1 MGVYIMDIRDIMHD
15 INVASKRTMPNAQ
28 TLAQTYD
35 LNRSQIIAAMEDR
48 IRSGSRTK
56 LTRPE
61 REILIDLLVDKL
73 VEMAQRGD
81 DTRDAIAHLC
91 QAEVELLEKAY
102 PVSSINSH
110 YLPKYTKA
118 LKEAIETGRLT
129 LNEQNAYEREW
140 SKRNGGESGVEQR
153 HHAFDFLV
161 YDYETQTA
169 LRSQTTKANN
179 TRQDNLAFVELDDY
193 LEAIEQLLQ
202 SDDPLE
208 LIVGIAGATG
218 RRHTE
223 VVSVGE
229 FQLRDHP
236 YLLGFAGQQK
246 KADDVGDYDILTL
259 LPAVDILDAIG
270 KLREHPDITDVVGKR
285 ADTPDIQRINAWVNR
300 GVQKLLGDSGIVPV
314 LEGFKTV
321 SIHRLR
327 GLYGAIAIHFFCP
340 QHQREHRFLQHYL
353 GHVIEGAITPNSRAT
368 DHYFHYVLTR
378 NGKPLNARGVKVAA
392 YGLVPLQEERERAIE
407 TETETEAK
415 TETEAEAEAIT
426 SVATDTLQPLDPAT
440 LHGQSVYVRR
450 YNREGDLKDARQGL
464 AAIDGDTLTL
474 TYENGK
480 PTRLSLQHATP
491 DHTIHWVRSKREPQN
506 RQPDGFGY
514 AGDQYIFLPV
524 TPASQAA
531 THNNQAHST
540 AQETSTPI
548 IHDILDTEQDAQ
560 ATMINQQL
568 IETLQTVALQQGRTI
583 EAQAQTIA
591 ELHQQ
596 LQTAGRTSAEG
607 TQAASNEAEVQQLR
621 EALQT
626 AQATADAYRAG
637 WQATADEFNA
647 VRTAMGLPPVD
658 GPQGGGA
665 ETPEGDTQAAQRSRA
680 DHNGTADRASDSEA
694 SGPYQRANAIWHL
707 IQDWNTSHP
716 DTPIMI
722 NQNLLVGRGI
732 HREAVLEF
740 LESHEHEIKQE
751 HQRIGVT
758 PDNERLFNRGKLKDF
773 RKLLDKKGL

>member
-1 MGVYIMDIRDIMHD
+1 M
-15 INVASKRTMPNAQ
+15 SNAQ

-35 LNRSQIIAAMEDR
+35 LNRSEIIAAMEDR

-56 LTRPE
+56 LSRTE

-102 PVSSINSH
+102 PVSSINSN
-110 YLPKYTKA
+110 YLPKYNRA
-118 LKEAIETGRLT
+118 IREAIETGRLT
-129 LNEQNAYEREW
+129 LNEQNAYAKEW
-140 SKRNGGESGVEQR
+140 TKLNGSESGVEQR

-179 TRQDNLAFVELDDY
+179 TRQDNLACVELDDY
-193 LEAIEQLLQ
+193 MEALTQLLH

-246 KADDVGDYDILTL
+246 KADDVGNYDILTL

-285 ADTPDIQRINAWVNR
+285 ADDRAIQRINSWVNR
-300 GVQKLLGDSGIVPV
+300 GVQKLLGEPGIVPV

-353 GHVIEGAITPNSRAT
+353 GHVIEGEITPNSRAT

-392 YGLVPLQEERERAIE
+392 YGLVPVQEASES
-407 TETETEAK
+407 K
-415 TETEAEAEAIT
+415 TEPEPEAEAETEKKVGAIALDS
-426 SVATDTLQPLDPAT
+426 SVPSSERVQDDEVNEISEAEFISSIQDTI
-440 LHGQSVYVRR
+440 
-450 YNREGDLKDARQGL
+450 EGDS
-464 AAIDGDTLTL
+464 DG
-474 TYENGK
+474 
-480 PTRLSLQHATP
+480 
-491 DHTIHWVRSKREPQN
+491 
-506 RQPDGFGY
+506 
-514 AGDQYIFLPV
+514 
-524 TPASQAA
+524 
-531 THNNQAHST
+531 
-540 AQETSTPI
+540 
-548 IHDILDTEQDAQ
+548 QDD
-560 ATMINQQL
+560 MINQQL
-568 IETLQTVALQQGRTI
+568 IETLQTVALQQGRTL
-583 EAQAQTIA
+583 EAQAQTIT

-596 LQTAGRTSAEG
+596 LQAAGR
-607 TQAASNEAEVQQLR
+607 QAVEEPQTTEELQRLR
-621 EALQT
+621 EALQAAQET
-626 AQATADAYRAG
+626 AETYRVG
-637 WQATADEFNA
+637 WQATADEFNV
-647 VRTAMGLPPVD
+647 VRAAMGLPPVK
-658 GPQGGGA
+658 GPQGGVEETA
-665 ETPEGDTQAAQRSRA
+665 EADTHEEKGEPRSPAA
-680 DHNGTADRASDSEA
+680 HNGQAERANEA
-694 SGPYQRANAIWHL
+694 SGPYQRAQAIWL
-707 IQDWNTSHP
+707 LLKDWNAAHP
-716 DTPIMI
+716 DAPIMV
-722 NQNLLVGRGI
+722 NQSLLTGRGI
-732 HREAVLEF
+732 HRDAAIEF
-740 LESHEHEIKQE
+740 LESNEHDINQE
-751 HQRIGVT
+751 HQRIGVNHH
-758 PDNERLFNRGKLKDF
+758 NERLFNRGKLREF
-773 RKLLDKKGL
+773 RKLLDDKEL